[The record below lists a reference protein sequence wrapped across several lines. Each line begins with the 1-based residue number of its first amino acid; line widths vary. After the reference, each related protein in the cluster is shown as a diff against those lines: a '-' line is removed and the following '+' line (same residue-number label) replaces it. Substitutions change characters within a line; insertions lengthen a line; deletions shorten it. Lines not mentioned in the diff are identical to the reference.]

1 MTKEKKPFSLLP
13 QLLGGKIKSHRNI
26 LGWTQATL
34 AELVGVDVETIS
46 RFERGTTVPS
56 VLKLEQIAGVL
67 NLPLAELLR
76 SSSSLPQDQAIELLE
91 WMKDLPETDRKFV
104 LDATQKLCLHLLKRD
119 GFTQKADETPPLR

>member
-1 MTKEKKPFSLLP
+1 MTKEKKPVSLLP
-13 QLLGGKIKSHRNI
+13 QLLGGKIKLHRNQ

-56 VLKLEQIAGVL
+56 ILKLEQMAGVL

-76 SSSSLPQDQAIELLE
+76 SSSTLIQDQSLELLE
-91 WMKDLPETDRKFV
+91 WMRDLPETDRRFV
-104 LDATQKLCLHLLKRD
+104 LETTRQLCQHLSRSK
-119 GFTQKADETPPLR
+119 G